1 VGDGTVT
8 ALEVTAV
15 RSDRDMKAFVELP
28 WSVYEKDSCWVPPI
42 KRSVA
47 RLLNPKKHPFWAF
60 SERELL
66 LARRGSETVGRIA
79 AIVDGNHNRYHGERM
94 CAWGFFECRQ
104 DPEVAAGLFSAVEG
118 WARKQ
123 GMAFLRGPL
132 NPSTNYEIGL
142 LVEGFDTP
150 PALMMPYNPAYY
162 PELVFL
168 CGHRKE
174 KDLYAYRIT
183 EDHEIPPW
191 ILDQAERAGR
201 RSGLRI
207 RRMKPDPKGREEM
220 RLIQQVYRDC
230 WSRNWGFVPM
240 TDKEVTFTIRE
251 LMPIF
256 DPDFAF
262 FLYHGDEAV
271 GLCVIVPDVNP
282 LLKRFNGSLGP
293 AALVKKFLY
302 ASEISGLRGLLFG
315 IKEAYRQSGAPYFVL
330 GYLLESLR
338 KRSRYRYLELG
349 WNLEDNAAINLL
361 YEEGGARPAKRY
373 RLYRKD
379 L

>member
-1 VGDGTVT
+1 MT
-8 ALEVTAV
+8 ALEVTPV
-15 RSDRDMKAFVELP
+15 RSGRDLKAFVELP
-28 WSVYEKDSCWVPPI
+28 WSVYGEDPCWVPPI

-47 RLLNPKKHPFWAF
+47 HLLDPKKHPFWAF
-60 SERELL
+60 SERELF

-104 DPEVAAGLFSAVEG
+104 DPEAAAGLFSSVER
-118 WARKQ
+118 WAREQ

-142 LVEGFDTP
+142 LVEGFDTL
-150 PALMMPYNPAYY
+150 PALMMPYNPPYY
-162 PELVFL
+162 PEMVFL

-174 KDLYAYRIT
+174 KDLYAYRFT
-183 EDHEIPPW
+183 EDHEIPDW

-207 RRMKPDPKGREEM
+207 RGMKADPKGGEEM

-251 LMPIF
+251 LVPIF

-302 ASEISGLRGLLFG
+302 ASEITGLRGLLFG
-315 IKEAYRQSGAPYFVL
+315 IKEDYRQSGAPYFVL

-338 KRSRYRYLELG
+338 RRSRYRYLELG

-361 YEEGGARPAKRY
+361 YEEGGGRPAKRY
-373 RLYRKD
+373 RLYRKN

>member
-1 VGDGTVT
+1 VT

>member
-1 VGDGTVT
+1 MT

>member
-1 VGDGTVT
+1 
-8 ALEVTAV
+8 
-15 RSDRDMKAFVELP
+15 MKAFVELP